1 MPHIS
6 LCENANAL
14 CAFQHF
20 GRAMMKK
27 YAHNFSHCI
36 QFVRIIYCKGARAR
50 ECARCEKT
58 SYWIWSFVV
67 SRPSI
72 VVEVRLA
79 FEPST
84 LIHNVMSQKWRLNVM
99 RFIESPFILKNNFLY
114 TFWMIDR
121 FLKSFDYNGINPIP
135 SAEWHEIM
143 RLMDGNCTINCLR
156 YDFNFPLN
164 SISIVCF
171 RHKVELSTLRVNNIL
186 SNIQKRYKMLVF
198 GSPICFA
205 EISG

>member
-27 YAHNFSHCI
+27 HAHNFSHCI
-36 QFVRIIYCKGARAR
+36 QFGALFIVKARAR
-50 ECARCEKT
+50 ECERCEKT

-79 FEPST
+79 F
-84 LIHNVMSQKWRLNVM
+84 VMSQKWRLNVM

-186 SNIQKRYKMLVF
+186 SNIQKKYKMLVF